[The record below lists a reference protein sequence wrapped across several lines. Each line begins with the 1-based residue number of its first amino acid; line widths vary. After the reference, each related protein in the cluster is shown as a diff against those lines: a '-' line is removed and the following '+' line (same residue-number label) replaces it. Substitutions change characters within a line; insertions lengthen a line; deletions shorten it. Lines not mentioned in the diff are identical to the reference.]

1 MSVRPLRWLVVFL
14 ALVQMGTARAAQDN
28 GGPAPDRQ
36 IMVMLNMPPAHLRS
50 GSGYAGGYGEDASR
64 GSRLRIAGRIAR
76 QHGLSLLENW
86 PMPALGIECFIMT
99 VPGHGPIDQAVAEI
113 EKDPA
118 VAWSEPVALY
128 NGMATPNDP
137 DDPLFAAQ
145 PGARQWPLALLHRS
159 LTGRRVTVAVIDSGI
174 DVRQP
179 DLAGQILLARNFV
192 PGANM
197 AEDHGTAVAG
207 VIAARANNHV
217 GIAGVAPDARIL
229 ALRACVQRKDGTVCD
244 SFSLA
249 KAIQFAVEHKAPII
263 NLSLSGP
270 SGKLLSALLRKG
282 IDNGAAVVA
291 AYDGQTTDGGFPASL
306 PGVIAVSDKMATGR
320 SALTYYAPGQDI
332 PAPQPGGRWTLVN
345 GSSFSAAHVSGL
357 MALLRQQRRAGAP
370 LMGAVAGGG
379 RIDICATFG
388 AAACQTQARAN

>member
-1 MSVRPLRWLVVFL
+1 
-14 ALVQMGTARAAQDN
+14 
-28 GGPAPDRQ
+28 
-36 IMVMLNMPPAHLRS
+36 
-50 GSGYAGGYGEDASR
+50 
-64 GSRLRIAGRIAR
+64 
-76 QHGLSLLENW
+76 
-86 PMPALGIECFIMT
+86 
-99 VPGHGPIDQAVAEI
+99 
-113 EKDPA
+113 
-118 VAWSEPVALY
+118 
-128 NGMATPNDP
+128 
-137 DDPLFAAQ
+137 
-145 PGARQWPLALLHRS
+145 
-159 LTGRRVTVAVIDSGI
+159 VTVAVIDSGI
-174 DVRQP
+174 DARQP

-192 PGANM
+192 PGANV

-229 ALRACVQRKDGTVCD
+229 ALRACVQRRDGTVCD

-249 KAIQFAVEHKAPII
+249 KAIQFAVEHKAPVI

-270 SGKLLSALLRKG
+270 SGRLLSALLRKG

-306 PGVIAVSDKMATGR
+306 SGVIAVSDKMATGR

-357 MALLRQQRRAGAP
+357 MALLRQQRGAGAP
-370 LMGAVAGGG
+370 LVGAVAGSG

-388 AAACQTQARAN
+388 AAACRTQARAN

>member
-1 MSVRPLRWLVVFL
+1 
-14 ALVQMGTARAAQDN
+14 
-28 GGPAPDRQ
+28 
-36 IMVMLNMPPAHLRS
+36 MVMLRLPPAHLRS
-50 GSGYAGGYGEDASR
+50 GPGYAGGYGEDASR
-64 GSRLRIAGRIAR
+64 GGRLRIAGRIAR
-76 QHGLSLLENW
+76 QHGLALLDNW

-99 VPGHGPIDQAVAEI
+99 VPSAGSVDQAVAEI

-128 NGMATPNDP
+128 NGMATSNEP
-137 DDPLFAAQ
+137 DDPLFAVQ
-145 PGARQWPLALLHRS
+145 PGAKQWPLAQLQRS
-159 LTGRRVTVAVIDSGI
+159 LTGRNVTVAVIDSGI
-174 DVRQP
+174 DTRQP
-179 DLAGQILLARNFV
+179 DLAGQILLARNFA
-192 PGANM
+192 PGAN
-197 AEDHGTAVAG
+197 ASENHGTAVAG

-229 ALRACVQRKDGTVCD
+229 ALRACVQKRDDTVCD

-249 KAIQFAVEHKAPII
+249 KAIQFAIERKAPVI

-270 SGKLLSALLRKG
+270 PGKLLSVLLRKG

-291 AYDGQTTDGGFPASL
+291 AYDGQTPDGGFPASL
-306 PGVIAVSDKMATGR
+306 SGVIAVSDKTATGR
-320 SALTYYAPGQDI
+320 SASIFYAPGQDI

-357 MALLRQQRRAGAP
+357 MALLRQQRRTGAP
-370 LMGAVAGGG
+370 LVGALAGGG

-388 AAACQTQARAN
+388 ATACQAQARTN